1 LSSKLGFKLIDTHG
15 VYLENIVLTGYILK
29 FESFTFQFP
38 IFYERGE
45 FYWTGNMNNNNVD
58 SKWFGDVDRGMNM

>member
-1 LSSKLGFKLIDTHG
+1 M
-15 VYLENIVLTGYILK
+15 LK
-29 FESFTFQFP
+29 FESYTFQFP

-45 FYWTGNMNNNNVD
+45 FYWTGKMNSNNVD